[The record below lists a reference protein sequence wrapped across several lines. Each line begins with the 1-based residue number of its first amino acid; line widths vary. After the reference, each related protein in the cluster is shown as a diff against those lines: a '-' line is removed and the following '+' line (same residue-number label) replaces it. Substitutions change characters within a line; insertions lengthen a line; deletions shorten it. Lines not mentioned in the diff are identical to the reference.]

1 MPVDIVMGTSMGGAV
16 SAITAAA
23 NKEEIQ
29 GVILL
34 YPAFVLADN
43 AKEQFSSVDEI
54 PETYPLMWMTVGRAF
69 AEKLLGYD
77 IYQAI
82 SAYDKEVLL
91 IHGDADS
98 IVPIASS
105 QKAVKA
111 YASARLEVL
120 PGAGHGFY
128 GSDAEQTIAWTLEY
142 LEKNGQ

>member
-1 MPVDIVMGTSMGGAV
+1 MLV
-16 SAITAAA
+16 
-23 NKEEIQ
+23 
-29 GVILL
+29 
-34 YPAFVLADN
+34 DN

-69 AEKLLGYD
+69 AEKLLDYD

-91 IHGDADS
+91 IHGDADP
-98 IVPIASS
+98 IVPITSS

-111 YASARLEVL
+111 YASSRLEVL

-142 LEKNGQ
+142 LEKNGK